1 MAPVGRIV
9 ERRVFAR
16 LRSEGT
22 RRRVGP
28 LSIVRL
34 PEETGQASVAY
45 ALPRRLGSAVER
57 NRVRRRL
64 RAILRNDVEFLA
76 PGWYLISLSPPGAE
90 ASYAELRGWV
100 LTALHRLGTT
110 ERPPRVG

>member
-1 MAPVGRIV
+1 MAPIGRVV

-16 LRSEGT
+16 LRSEGA

-28 LSIVRL
+28 LSIVCL
-34 PEETGQASVAY
+34 NEETGSASVAY

-64 RAILRNDVEFLA
+64 RAILRNEVEALA
-76 PGWYLISLSPPGAE
+76 PGWYLISVSPPGAS
-90 ASYAELRGWV
+90 ASYDELRGWV
-100 LTALHRLGTT
+100 LTALERLGAT
-110 ERPPRVG
+110 EPRSPEN